1 LDDAEDAAPPAH
13 FSKLKRVQALFFIGI
28 PGAGKSTFYRSR
40 FFDTH
45 LRINLDMLNTRRREA
60 ILLRACIESKTRF
73 VWDNTNPTRAS
84 RAPLLA
90 ELQRAHFAAFAFYF
104 EPDFAASR
112 ARNLRR
118 TGRAR
123 VPDIGLKSVAAMLQ
137 PPSYDEGF
145 AAIFSVWNRNE
156 AGFEVRQ
163 WP

>member
-1 LDDAEDAAPPAH
+1 M
-13 FSKLKRVQALFFIGI
+13 QALLFIGI

-45 LRINLDMLNTRRREA
+45 LRINLDQLNTRRRET

-73 VWDNTNPTRAS
+73 VWDNTNSTRAA

-90 ELQRAHFAAFAFYF
+90 ELQRARFKAFAFYF

-112 ARNLRR
+112 ARNSKR

-123 VPDIGLKSVAAMLQ
+123 VSDIGLKSVAAQLQ
-137 PPSYDEGF
+137 KPGYDEGF
-145 AAIFSVWNRNE
+145 AAIFSVWNRDE
-156 AGFEVRQ
+156 FGFEVRE